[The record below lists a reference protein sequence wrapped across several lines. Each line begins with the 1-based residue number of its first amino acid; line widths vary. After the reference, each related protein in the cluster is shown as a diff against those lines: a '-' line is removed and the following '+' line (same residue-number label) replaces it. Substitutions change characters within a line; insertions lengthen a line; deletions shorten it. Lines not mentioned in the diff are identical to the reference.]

1 MYKLKKN
8 IADFDVVDGPF
19 AGRKFRAGAAYAE
32 VPPEHIDKFEPA
44 RKNSVAAVMPPEQD
58 AAEKPARGRG
68 RKGGK

>member
-8 IADFDVVDGPF
+8 VADFDVVDGPF

-32 VPPEHIDKFEPA
+32 VPPEHISKFEPA
-44 RKNSVAAVMPPEQD
+44 RKNSAASEMPPDEN
-58 AAEKPARGRG
+58 AAEKPAQRRG